1 VKTLVPETTPRP
13 LSLTGLCPD
22 ILFARG
28 AAVLAS
34 LGPDGVMNLLVRV
47 GHGPTAMYG
56 FRETTGLVTL
66 YYTGWDAFVRANNT
80 RTDLVLFDDRNDLR
94 AFLTNNPK
102 VLL

>member
-1 VKTLVPETTPRP
+1 MTTIVPETTPRP

-22 ILFARG
+22 NLFAPG
-28 AAVLAS
+28 AGVLAS

-47 GHGPTAMYG
+47 GDGPTALYG
-56 FRETTGLVTL
+56 FRTTYGHVSS

-94 AFLTNNPK
+94 TFLTNNPK